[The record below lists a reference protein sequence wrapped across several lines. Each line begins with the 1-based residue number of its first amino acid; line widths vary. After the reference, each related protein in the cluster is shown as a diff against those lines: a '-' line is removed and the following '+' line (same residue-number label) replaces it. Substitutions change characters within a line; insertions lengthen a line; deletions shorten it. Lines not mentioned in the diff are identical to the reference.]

1 MGGNMKKA
9 GLLTAAALGAML
21 VLAPAGAQEM
31 LGAGASS
38 ASSGLYPA
46 KQQRKPRSGGAT
58 LMIGEA
64 TDGML
69 NGGADSYVLEGRAGQ
84 RVRISLSSSRFDTIL
99 RITGPGGFEMENDDA
114 PGRETLD
121 SMIDTVLPADGTY
134 RLSVSAYGNEGSG
147 GYRLATM
154 DPANPARGNARP
166 IAMGATVNG
175 LLTQSDDRAFD
186 GGFVDYYAFPGR
198 AGQRV
203 TFDLGSDEIDT
214 TLAIY
219 LPDGREEAN
228 DDFRSI
234 DGTDS
239 RLSITLP
246 QDGTYH
252 IAASS
257 FSPGEIGRYSL
268 TLRQADADVR
278 TVRPSSSNSRV
289 YALSVGV
296 ADYDR
301 ISPLNRTDED
311 ASRVTAALRSAG
323 VLAPESVTLL
333 NAQATRANF
342 RRALNDITNAMGDD
356 DLLLVFFSG
365 HGEKVENMTTERDGS
380 AETIELYDA
389 ALFDYE
395 LAEMFESIDA
405 RTLLVIDACFAGG
418 FDNVID
424 QRVDRMGI
432 FSSDEDTLSLVA
444 SGEKSGGYI
453 SHIFRQALEGGADMN
468 GDRAV
473 QAGELGEYMRR
484 EFYRMVLEEPLVT
497 DAEDFRDMQTP
508 GWQHII
514 VDRGGDGMPHQQVL
528 MNLGNAYGERVARAN

>member
-1 MGGNMKKA
+1 MKKV
-9 GLLTAAALGAML
+9 GLLSAAALGAVVM
-21 VLAPAGAQEM
+21 LAPAGAQDLLVDNVEFDKD
-31 LGAGASS
+31 AST
-38 ASSGLYPA
+38 LQVD
-46 KQQRKPRSGGAT
+46 KQQGKPSGG
-58 LMIGEA
+58 
-64 TDGML
+64 
-69 NGGADSYVLEGRAGQ
+69 GGAIVLGDQVDGFLADGTNTYVMEGRAGQ
-84 RVRISLSSSRFDTIL
+84 RVRVSLSSTLFDTVL
-99 RITGPGGFEMENDDA
+99 RITGPDGFETENDDA
-114 PGRETLD
+114 PGSDALN
-121 SMIDTVLPADGTY
+121 SLIDTVLPADGTY
-134 RLSVSAYGNEGSG
+134 RLTVAAYANEGSG
-147 GYRLATM
+147 GYSLATM
-154 DPANPARGNARP
+154 DPTNPAPGRARGVTLGETA
-166 IAMGATVNG
+166 NG
-175 LLTQSDDRAFD
+175 ILTQSDGRAFD
-186 GGFVDYYAFPGR
+186 GGFVDYYAFAGR

-203 TFDLGSDEIDT
+203 TFDLGSSEIDT
-214 TLAIY
+214 TLSVY

-228 DDFRSI
+228 DDFRAI

-252 IAASS
+252 IAASG
-257 FSPGEIGRYSL
+257 FSPGESGRYSL
-268 TLRQADADVR
+268 TLREAEANVR
-278 TVRPSSSNSRV
+278 TVRPASGNAQV

-301 ISPLNRTDED
+301 INPLNRTDED
-311 ASRVTAALRSAG
+311 AERVTAALRDAG
-323 VLAPESVTLL
+323 MLAPESVTLV
-333 NAQATRANF
+333 NRQATRANF
-342 RRALNDITNAMGDD
+342 RNALNDISSAMGED

-395 LAEMFESIDA
+395 LEQWFEGIDA

-444 SGEKSGGYI
+444 TGEKSGGYI
-453 SHIFRQALEGGADMN
+453 SHVFRQALEGGADLN

-473 QAGELGEYMRR
+473 EAGELSEFMRR
-484 EFYRMVLEEPLVT
+484 EFYRMVLAEPLAT

-528 MNLGNAYGERVARAN
+528 MNFGSASGSRLARAN

>member
-1 MGGNMKKA
+1 MKKA

>member
-1 MGGNMKKA
+1 MKKA

-21 VLAPAGAQEM
+21 VLAPAGAQD
-31 LGAGASS
+31 LDGVDASS
-38 ASSGLYPA
+38 PDES
-46 KQQRKPRSGGAT
+46 KQQGKPRSGGGTIT
-58 LMIGEA
+58 LGEA

-69 NGGADSYVLEGRAGQ
+69 NGNSDTYVLEGRAGQ
-84 RVRISLSSSRFDTIL
+84 RVRVALSSQRFDTVL
-99 RITGPGGFEMENDDA
+99 RMTGPGGFEMENDDA
-114 PGRETLD
+114 PGSGTLD

-134 RLSVSAYGNEGSG
+134 RLAVSAYGNEGSG

-154 DPANPARGNARP
+154 DPSNPAGGNATP
-166 IAMGATVNG
+166 VTIGQATNG
-175 LLTQSDDRAFD
+175 SLTQSDDRAFD
-186 GGFVDYYAFPGR
+186 GGFVDYYAFVGR

-203 TFDLGSDEIDT
+203 TFDLGSEDIDT
-214 TLAIY
+214 TLAIF

-228 DDFRSI
+228 DDFRST

-246 QDGTYH
+246 EDGTYH

-257 FSPGEIGRYSL
+257 FSPGETGRYAL
-268 TLRQADADVR
+268 TLSEADANVR

-289 YALSVGV
+289 FALSVGV

-311 ASRVTAALRSAG
+311 AERVTAALRSAG
-323 VLAPESVTLL
+323 VLAPESVTLV
-333 NAQATRANF
+333 NSQATRANF
-342 RRALNDITNAMGDD
+342 RSSLDNITNAMGEE

-365 HGEKVENMTTERDGS
+365 HGEKVENMTTEADGS

-395 LAEMFESIDA
+395 LAEMFEDIDA

-468 GDRAV
+468 GDLTV

-484 EFYRMVLEEPLVT
+484 EFYRMVLEEPLST

-508 GWQHII
+508 GWQHIV

-528 MNLGNAYGERVARAN
+528 MNLGNGSGQRIARAN

>member
-1 MGGNMKKA
+1 MKKT

-21 VLAPAGAQEM
+21 MLTPAGAQE
-31 LGAGASS
+31 LSGASS
-38 ASSGLYPA
+38 LIADAS
-46 KQQRKPRSGGAT
+46 KQQGKPRSGGGTIT
-58 LMIGEA
+58 LGEA

-69 NGGADSYVLEGRAGQ
+69 SGNSDTYVLEGRAGQ
-84 RVRISLSSSRFDTIL
+84 RVRVALSSQRFDTVL
-99 RITGPGGFEMENDDA
+99 RMTGPGGFEMENDDA
-114 PGRETLD
+114 PGSETLD
-121 SMIDTVLPADGTY
+121 SMIDAVLPADGTY
-134 RLSVSAYGNEGSG
+134 RLAVSAYGNQGSG

-154 DPANPARGNARP
+154 DPTNPAGGNATP
-166 IAMGATVNG
+166 VTMGRATNG
-175 LLTQSDDRAFD
+175 TLTQSDDRGFD
-186 GGFVDYYAFPGR
+186 GGFVDYYAFAGR
-198 AGQRV
+198 EGQRI
-203 TFDLGSDEIDT
+203 TFDLGSNEIDT

-228 DDFRSI
+228 DDFRAM

-246 QDGTYH
+246 EDGTYH

-257 FSPGEIGRYSL
+257 FSPGETGRYEL
-268 TLRQADADVR
+268 TLSEAPADVR
-278 TVRPSSSNSRV
+278 TVRPSSGNSQV

-311 ASRVTAALRSAG
+311 AERVTAALRSAG
-323 VLAPESVTLL
+323 VLAPESVTLV

-342 RRALNDITNAMGDD
+342 RSALDNITNAMGED

-380 AETIELYDA
+380 AETIEMYDA

-395 LAEMFESIDA
+395 LAEMFEGIDA

-424 QRVDRMGI
+424 QHVDRMGI

-468 GDRAV
+468 GDRTV

-484 EFYRMVLEEPLVT
+484 EFYRMVLEEPLST

-528 MNLGNAYGERVARAN
+528 MNLGIGASEQIARAN

>member
-1 MGGNMKKA
+1 MSKA
-9 GLLTAAALGAML
+9 VYLTAAAIGAVMM
-21 VLAPAGAQEM
+21 VFAPAGAQD
-31 LGAGASS
+31 LPATAASS
-38 ASSGLYPA
+38 ASQSDGA
-46 KQQRKPRSGGAT
+46 TKQQRKPRSGGTMT
-58 LMIGEA
+58 LGEA
-64 TDGML
+64 TDGTL
-69 NGGADSYVLEGRAGQ
+69 TGSSDTYVFEGRAGQ
-84 RVRISLSSSRFDTIL
+84 RVRISLSSRRFDAVL
-99 RITGPGGFEMENDDA
+99 RMTGPEGFETQNDDA
-114 PGRETLD
+114 PGSETFD
-121 SMIDTVLPADGTY
+121 SLIETTLPTDGTY
-134 RLSVSAYGNEGSG
+134 RLIVSAFNNQGAGA
-147 GYRLATM
+147 YRLATM
-154 DPANPARGNARP
+154 DPANPAGGNAQ
-166 IAMGATVNG
+166 TVALGETTNG
-175 LLTQSDDRAFD
+175 TLTQSDERGFG
-186 GGFVDYYAFPGR
+186 GGFVDYYAFAGR
-198 AGQRV
+198 AGQRI
-203 TFDLGSDEIDT
+203 TFELGSREIDT

-228 DDFRSI
+228 DDFRAV

-246 QDGTYH
+246 EDGTYH

-257 FSPGEIGRYSL
+257 FSPGEMGRYSL
-268 TLRQADADVR
+268 TLSETEAGVR
-278 TVRPSSSNSRV
+278 TVRPSSGNSQV
-289 YALSVGV
+289 FALSVGV
-296 ADYDR
+296 ADYER
-301 ISPLNRTDED
+301 INPLNRTDED
-311 ASRVTAALRSAG
+311 ATRVTAALRNAG
-323 VLAPESVTLL
+323 VLAPQSVTLV

-342 RRALNDITNAMGDD
+342 RRALTDITGVMGDD

-365 HGEKVENMTTERDGS
+365 HGEKVENMTSERDGS

-389 ALFDYE
+389 PLFDYE
-395 LAEMFESIDA
+395 LAEMFEDIDA

-444 SGEKSGGYI
+444 TGEKSGGYI
-453 SHIFRQALEGGADMN
+453 SHIFRQALEGGADLD

-484 EFYRMVLEEPLVT
+484 EFYHMVLEEPLVT

-528 MNLGNAYGERVARAN
+528 MNLGNASAGRVARAD